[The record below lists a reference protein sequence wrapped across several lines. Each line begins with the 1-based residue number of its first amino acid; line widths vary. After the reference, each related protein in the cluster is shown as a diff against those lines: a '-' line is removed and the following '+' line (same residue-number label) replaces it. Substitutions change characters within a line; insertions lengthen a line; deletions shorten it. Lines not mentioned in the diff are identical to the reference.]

1 MENQDYT
8 YEFLKSL
15 DNIEKES
22 DAFLTPVNRILKDFM
37 FKNLLSDSS
46 VFCNNPPQEND
57 TKFEQHKTSIQ
68 KIRHSIINYLYSGK
82 FTLEEIVG
90 KYNYSDE
97 VQKIIQENLTSNFD
111 FEIQN
116 YQNEIS
122 LLDDK
127 LKSCS
132 SEKEKKKVL
141 EKKGKFQNKL
151 LEIQNE
157 QIIYIENQNKIISLE
172 ELEDKSKENKAL
184 LSKLKEDN
192 KKSTPDDFYNRIE
205 TSWNHVFNQYS
216 KYLEKLCLKL
226 NGEPNLKIEK
236 IIVFEAPPYISNKE
250 PEEAYFFTSASKQ
263 YSDPIR
269 KCFDS
274 NEIHKDKSLDDF
286 LVEYYLGFF
295 DISLACL
302 PLSKGD
308 IRKEWNT
315 NDSFKIGNKQITVV
329 LFEIAFEHFIKKVG
343 IEHISE
349 HPLFAI
355 GAPVNCSAGIF
366 EYYSENLLKHVSI
379 SVDLS
384 ITNNTTT
391 YKKRKAPGVTFPL
404 YKSNIINS
412 GYPSDVLMKNAFNMD
427 LD

>member
-1 MENQDYT
+1 MENLYIT
-8 YEFLKSL
+8 YEYLKNL
-15 DNIEKES
+15 DNINKETDKFS
-22 DAFLTPVNRILKDFM
+22 NPVISILKDFM
-37 FKNLLSDSS
+37 FKNLLEDES
-46 VFCNNPPQEND
+46 VFCNNPPAKGDEGFD
-57 TKFEQHKTSIQ
+57 EHKTSIQ

-82 FTLEEIVG
+82 FTLQEIDG
-90 KYNYSDE
+90 EYNYSDE
-97 VQKIIQENLTSNFD
+97 VYNIIQEYLTSNFD

-132 SEKEKKKVL
+132 SEKEKKKDL
-141 EKKGKFQNKL
+141 KKKEKFQNKL
-151 LEIQNE
+151 SD
-157 QIIYIENQNKIISLE
+157 IIDEKTKYINNKKKIDKLKLKKRSEKE
-172 ELEDKSKENKAL
+172 ETI
-184 LSKLKEDN
+184 LSKLIEEN

-205 TSWNHVFNQYS
+205 TSWHYVFDQYNNYLS
-216 KYLEKLCLKL
+216 KLKEKLDK
-226 NGEPNLKIEK
+226 NTNIKIEK

-250 PEEAYFFTSASKQ
+250 PEDAYFFTSASAQ

-269 KCFDS
+269 KCFDPSDS
-274 NEIHKDKSLDDF
+274 NKACRLDDF
-286 LVEYYLGFF
+286 LVKFNLGFF

-308 IRKEWNT
+308 IRKEWNR
-315 NDSFKIGNKQITVV
+315 NDRFKIGKKQITVV
-329 LFEIAFEHFIKKVG
+329 LFEIAFEHFINQVG
-343 IEHISE
+343 IDNISE

-366 EYYSENLLKHVSI
+366 EYYSENLLRHNKI

-391 YKKRKAPGVTFPL
+391 YKIRNARGETFPM

-412 GYPSDVLMKNAFNMD
+412 GFPSDVLMKNAFNMD